1 MSRRH
6 YLVSYDCS
14 DDKRR
19 TKLFHLLMGEGDH
32 VQYSVF
38 FCDLNPTEAAR
49 LRAKITEIIHHRE
62 DQVLLLDLGPAD
74 QPLEHGLEVFGSPY
88 EPLLRTLVV

>member
-6 YLVSYDCS
+6 YLISYDVS

-19 TKLFHLLMGEGDH
+19 TKLFNVLQGEGDH

-49 LRAKITEIIHHRE
+49 LRARITEIINHGE
-62 DQVLLLDLGPAD
+62 DQVLILDLGPAD
-74 QPLEHGLEVFGSPY
+74 HPLDHGLEVLGTPY
-88 EPLLRTLVV
+88 QPLTRVIVV

>member
-6 YLVSYDCS
+6 YLVSYDVA

-19 TKLFHLLMGEGDH
+19 TRLFNLLQGEGDH

-38 FCDLNPTEAAR
+38 FCDCNAR
-49 LRAKITEIIHHRE
+49 ECAQLRAEITGIIHSRE

-74 QPLEHGLEVFGSPY
+74 APLDEGLEVFGLPY
-88 EPLLRTLVV
+88 EPSVRTIVV